1 MHENF
6 QSRGEQMLDA
16 MKLLQYD
23 IQHYA
28 AGVAL
33 LAVHS
38 AIAFNDAVQVKL
50 AGKWL
55 KDADHKR
62 TASYTRKLCS
72 DQGHTTAGIAHL
84 EKLLARKN
92 DYSYSNTI
100 IDDETAYAAG
110 IHAER
115 FQAWALRVIGG
126 LK

>member
-6 QSRGEQMLDA
+6 QSRAEQMLDA
-16 MKLLQYD
+16 MSLLQDD

-28 AGVAL
+28 AAIAL

-38 AIAFNDAVQVKL
+38 AIAFNDAVQMKL
-50 AGKWL
+50 SGKWA
-55 KDADHKR
+55 KDADHKK
-62 TASYTRKLCS
+62 TASYTRELCNS
-72 DQGHTTAGIAHL
+72 LGHNTAGITHL
-84 EKLLARKN
+84 EKLLARKT
-92 DYSYSNTI
+92 DYSYSNTM

-115 FQAWALRVIGG
+115 FQAWALRVLGG

>member
-6 QSRGEQMLDA
+6 QSRGEQMMDA
-16 MKLLQYD
+16 MNLLQD
-23 IQHYA
+23 DVQHYA
-28 AGVAL
+28 AAVAL

-38 AIAFNDAVQVKL
+38 AIAFNDAVQMKL
-50 AGKWL
+50 SGKWV
-55 KDADHKR
+55 KDTDHKK
-62 TASYTRKLCS
+62 TASHTRKLCS
-72 DQGHTTAGIAHL
+72 SLGYDAGGITQL

-100 IDDETAYAAG
+100 IDDETARAAG

-115 FQAWALRVIGG
+115 FQAWALRVLGG